1 MKIADKTVVQ
11 MHYTLTSDEGKVIDS
26 SEGRE
31 PLQYIQGAHMI
42 VVGLEKAM
50 VGHDV
55 GDKFDVKVIPSEG
68 YGEYNEDMTQE
79 VPLDVFQGVDKV
91 VEGMMFY
98 AQTPAGPMPIRV
110 KSVSE
115 KSAVIDANH
124 ELAGQNLN
132 FAIEVVSV
140 PKKNSIRKVTTAAV
154 AAKETA
160 KDAAEARAKAITNA
174 SAEKKATNANVAA
187 KAMNAVATATR
198 KTATAMAAAAAP
210 TTTSTTGSNF

>member
-55 GDKFDVKVIPSEG
+55 GDKFDVKVIPAEG
-68 YGEYNEDMTQE
+68 YGEYDERMTQE
-79 VPLDVFQGVDKV
+79 VPLDVFQDVQN
-91 VEGMMFY
+91 VEAGMMFY
-98 AQTPAGPMPIRV
+98 AQTPMGPMPIRV
-110 KSVSE
+110 KSVSGD
-115 KSAVIDANH
+115 KAVIDANH

-132 FAIEVVSV
+132 FAIEVVDV
-140 PKKNSIRKVTTAAV
+140 R
-154 AAKETA
+154 
-160 KDAAEARAKAITNA
+160 EATEEELNPQGHCCCGKHEGEGEHECHCGDP
-174 SAEKKATNANVAA
+174 S
-187 KAMNAVATATR
+187 
-198 KTATAMAAAAAP
+198 
-210 TTTSTTGSNF
+210 TGSGTGKKENCDGQGGCGCPHHDEHHNA

>member
-68 YGEYNEDMTQE
+68 YGEYNEEMTQE
-79 VPLDVFQGVDKV
+79 VSLDVFQGVDKV

-98 AQTPAGPMPIRV
+98 AQTPMGPMPIRV

-115 KSAVIDANH
+115 KTAVIDANH

-140 PKKNSIRKVTTAAV
+140 REATEEELNPQGHHCCCGKGEGEHECKCGEEGHECECGGEGH
-154 AAKETA
+154 KENCDGNGGCGCPNHD
-160 KDAAEARAKAITNA
+160 KHHGK
-174 SAEKKATNANVAA
+174 
-187 KAMNAVATATR
+187 
-198 KTATAMAAAAAP
+198 
-210 TTTSTTGSNF
+210 

>member
-68 YGEYNEDMTQE
+68 YGEYNEEMTQE

-115 KSAVIDANH
+115 KTAVIDANH

-140 PKKNSIRKVTTAAV
+140 REATEEDLKPMGHHCCCGGEGEGDHECEGGGHGN
-154 AAKETA
+154 KENCDG
-160 KDAAEARAKAITNA
+160 KGGCGCEHHDKHHN
-174 SAEKKATNANVAA
+174 K
-187 KAMNAVATATR
+187 
-198 KTATAMAAAAAP
+198 
-210 TTTSTTGSNF
+210 

>member
-68 YGEYNEDMTQE
+68 YGEYNEEMTQE

-115 KSAVIDANH
+115 KTAVIDANH
-124 ELAGQNLN
+124 ELAGKNLN

-140 PKKNSIRKVTTAAV
+140 REATEEELNPQGHHCCCGGKGEGNGECKCGEDGECECGGHGH
-154 AAKETA
+154 KENCDGNGGCGCPNHD
-160 KDAAEARAKAITNA
+160 KHHGK
-174 SAEKKATNANVAA
+174 
-187 KAMNAVATATR
+187 
-198 KTATAMAAAAAP
+198 
-210 TTTSTTGSNF
+210 

>member
-68 YGEYNEDMTQE
+68 YGEYNEEMTQE

-140 PKKNSIRKVTTAAV
+140 REATEEELNPQGHHCCCGGKGEGDHECECGGEGHECGGHGH
-154 AAKETA
+154 KENCDGNGGCGCPNHD
-160 KDAAEARAKAITNA
+160 KHHGK
-174 SAEKKATNANVAA
+174 
-187 KAMNAVATATR
+187 
-198 KTATAMAAAAAP
+198 
-210 TTTSTTGSNF
+210 

>member
-1 MKIADKTVVQ
+1 MPIAANTKVAI
-11 MHYTLTSDEGKVIDS
+11 HYTLTDDDGKVIDS
-26 SEGRE
+26 SAGKD
-31 PLQYIQGAHMI
+31 PLNYIQGQGMI

-50 VGHDV
+50 LGKEV
-55 GDKFDVKVIPSEG
+55 GDKFNVDVIPSEG
-68 YGEYNEDMTQE
+68 YGEYNEEMTQE

-140 PKKNSIRKVTTAAV
+140 REATEEELNPQGHHCCCGGKGDGEGCCGGKGEGDHECECGGEGHECECGGQGH
-154 AAKETA
+154 KENCDGNGGCGCPNHD
-160 KDAAEARAKAITNA
+160 KHHGK
-174 SAEKKATNANVAA
+174 
-187 KAMNAVATATR
+187 
-198 KTATAMAAAAAP
+198 
-210 TTTSTTGSNF
+210 

>member
-31 PLQYIQGAHMI
+31 PLQYIQGAHMS

-68 YGEYNEDMTQE
+68 YGEYNEEMTQE

-115 KSAVIDANH
+115 KTAVIDANH

-140 PKKNSIRKVTTAAV
+140 REATEEDLKPMGHHCCCGGEGEGEGDHECECGGHGN
-154 AAKETA
+154 KENCDG
-160 KDAAEARAKAITNA
+160 KGGCGCEHHAEHH
-174 SAEKKATNANVAA
+174 
-187 KAMNAVATATR
+187 
-198 KTATAMAAAAAP
+198 
-210 TTTSTTGSNF
+210 G

>member
-68 YGEYNEDMTQE
+68 YGEYNEEMTQE
-79 VPLDVFQGVDKV
+79 VPLDVFQGVEKV
-91 VEGMMFY
+91 EEGMMFY

-115 KSAVIDANH
+115 KTAVIDANH
-124 ELAGQNLN
+124 ELAGKNLN

-140 PKKNSIRKVTTAAV
+140 REATEEELNPQGHHCCCGGKGDGEGCCGGHEDGECECGGQGN
-154 AAKETA
+154 KENCDGNGGCGCPNHD
-160 KDAAEARAKAITNA
+160 KHHGK
-174 SAEKKATNANVAA
+174 
-187 KAMNAVATATR
+187 
-198 KTATAMAAAAAP
+198 
-210 TTTSTTGSNF
+210 

>member
-68 YGEYNEDMTQE
+68 YGEYNEEMTQE

-115 KSAVIDANH
+115 KTAVIDANH
-124 ELAGQNLN
+124 ELAGKNLN

-140 PKKNSIRKVTTAAV
+140 REATEEELNPGHHCCCGGKGEGDHECECGGEGHECGGHGH
-154 AAKETA
+154 KENCDGNGGCGCPNHD
-160 KDAAEARAKAITNA
+160 KHHGK
-174 SAEKKATNANVAA
+174 
-187 KAMNAVATATR
+187 
-198 KTATAMAAAAAP
+198 
-210 TTTSTTGSNF
+210 

>member
-68 YGEYNEDMTQE
+68 YGEYNEEMTQE
-79 VPLDVFQGVDKV
+79 VPLDVFQGVEKV

-115 KSAVIDANH
+115 KTAVIDANH
-124 ELAGQNLN
+124 ELAGKNLN

-140 PKKNSIRKVTTAAV
+140 REATEEELNPQGHHCCCGGKGEGDHECECGGHGN
-154 AAKETA
+154 KENCDGNGGCGCPNHN
-160 KDAAEARAKAITNA
+160 KHH
-174 SAEKKATNANVAA
+174 
-187 KAMNAVATATR
+187 
-198 KTATAMAAAAAP
+198 
-210 TTTSTTGSNF
+210 G

>member
-50 VGHDV
+50 VGHEV

-68 YGEYNEDMTQE
+68 YGEYNEEMTQE

-115 KSAVIDANH
+115 KTAVIDANH

-140 PKKNSIRKVTTAAV
+140 REATEEELNPQGHHCCCGGKGEGDHECKCDEEGHECGGHGH
-154 AAKETA
+154 KENCDGNGGCGCPNHD
-160 KDAAEARAKAITNA
+160 KHHGK
-174 SAEKKATNANVAA
+174 
-187 KAMNAVATATR
+187 
-198 KTATAMAAAAAP
+198 
-210 TTTSTTGSNF
+210 

>member
-68 YGEYNEDMTQE
+68 YGEYNEEMTQE

-115 KSAVIDANH
+115 KTAVIDANH

-140 PKKNSIRKVTTAAV
+140 REATEEDLKPMGHHCCCGGEGEGDHECECGGHGN
-154 AAKETA
+154 KENCDG
-160 KDAAEARAKAITNA
+160 KGGCGCEHHAEHH
-174 SAEKKATNANVAA
+174 
-187 KAMNAVATATR
+187 
-198 KTATAMAAAAAP
+198 
-210 TTTSTTGSNF
+210 G